1 MNNPMSREAAEKLNK
16 ETLIEI
22 LLMMQSN
29 FDEVKK
35 QNEALTMQLNDLNV
49 NFKVL
54 LEKFN
59 VAQNARFGKSSEKMD
74 FTEEELADIRKT
86 IAEAPCFNEAESTVD
101 LSDIADLEEPTLEEV
116 RPKKK
121 KKSKGKR
128 AKDLECLPK
137 AKPIISE
144 LSHEEL
150 VEQLGEGYKR
160 MPDDVYRHLE
170 FHPGT
175 FEVQEYRVAVYKSAD
190 GEQFAHAKR
199 PTTDLLQNSL
209 ASPSL
214 VAGIL
219 NYKYVNAMPIYRLE
233 QNFLRSD
240 VVLSRQVMCN
250 WVIRCSERYLS
261 LIWDRMKQEL
271 LKQEV
276 IQADETTLKVS
287 KDGRA
292 AGSKSYMWVYSSSE
306 LDQSG
311 KRMVLFEYQK
321 TRKTEHLERFLTGY
335 SGIVVSDGYESYHK
349 LEREKEGIIIA
360 GCYAHARRRFVNAI
374 KAMSKTSSKAEIK
387 QTLAYKALK
396 QMAAIYN
403 IDTSLKDLSIEERL
417 ERRNLS
423 VKPLVEAFFEWI
435 RKNKDKIPP
444 KSETGQ
450 GFSYCLN
457 QEKYLKTFLTNG
469 NVPIDNSFSERSI
482 RPFTIGRKN
491 WVLVDTI
498 AGAEASAISY
508 SIAETAKA
516 NNLRTYEYYK
526 YLLTEIPK
534 YQDETDLAVFDQ
546 FLPWSETLPEYIR
559 RNK

>member
-1 MNNPMSREAAEKLNK
+1 MNNPISREACEKLNK

-22 LLMMQSN
+22 LLMMQTN

-35 QNEALTMQLNDLNV
+35 QNEALTMQLNDLNA

-74 FTEEELADIRKT
+74 FTEEELADIKKT
-86 IAEAPCFNEAESTVD
+86 IAESPCFNEAENTVD
-101 LSDIADLEEPTLEEV
+101 MSDPDELEEPTLEEV
-116 RPKKK
+116 GQKKK
-121 KKSKGKR
+121 KKAKGKR
-128 AKDLECLPK
+128 SKDLEGLPQ
-137 AKPIISE
+137 AEPIISD
-144 LSHEEL
+144 LSHDEL

-175 FEVQEYRVAVYKSAD
+175 FEVQEYHVAVYRSAD
-190 GEQFAHAKR
+190 GERFAHAKR
-199 PTTDLLQNSL
+199 PTADLLQNSL

-261 LIWDRMKQEL
+261 LIWDRMKEVL
-271 LKQEV
+271 LQQEV

-292 AGSKSYMWVYSSSE
+292 AGAKSFMWVYSSSE

-311 KRMVLFEYQK
+311 KRIVLFEYHK
-321 TRKTEHLERFLTGY
+321 TRETVHLEQFLEGY

-349 LEREKEGIIIA
+349 LEREKEGIIVA

-374 KAMSKTSSKAEIK
+374 KAMRKTSSRDEIK
-387 QTLAYKALK
+387 ETLAYKALK
-396 QMAAIYN
+396 QMAAIYT
-403 IDTSLKDLSIEERL
+403 IDKSLKELSAEERL

-423 VKPLVEAFFEWI
+423 VTPLVEAF
-435 RKNKDKIPP
+435 RLGAKNKDKVPP

-450 GFSYCLN
+450 GFGYCLN

-469 NVPIDNSFSERSI
+469 NVPIDNSSSERNI

-491 WVLVDTI
+491 WVLIDTI

-546 FLPWSETLPEYIR
+546 LLPWSASLPEYIR
-559 RNK
+559 RKK

>member
-1 MNNPMSREAAEKLNK
+1 MNNPISREACEKLNK

-22 LLMMQSN
+22 LLMMQTN

-35 QNEALTMQLNDLNV
+35 QNEALTMQLNDLNA

-74 FTEEELADIRKT
+74 FTEEELADIKKT
-86 IAEAPCFNEAESTVD
+86 IAESPCFNEAENTVD
-101 LSDIADLEEPTLEEV
+101 MSDPDELEEPTLEEV
-116 RPKKK
+116 GQKKK
-121 KKSKGKR
+121 KKAKGKR
-128 AKDLECLPK
+128 SKDLEGLPQ
-137 AKPIISE
+137 AEPIISD
-144 LSHEEL
+144 LSHDEL

-175 FEVQEYRVAVYKSAD
+175 FEVQEYHVAVYRSAD
-190 GEQFAHAKR
+190 GERFAHAKR
-199 PTTDLLQNSL
+199 PTADLLQNSL

-261 LIWDRMKQEL
+261 LIWDRMKEVL
-271 LKQEV
+271 LQQEV

-292 AGSKSYMWVYSSSE
+292 AGAKSFMWVYSSSE

-311 KRMVLFEYQK
+311 KRIVLFEYHK
-321 TRKTEHLERFLTGY
+321 TRETVHLEQFLEGY

-349 LEREKEGIIIA
+349 LEREKEGIIVA

-374 KAMSKTSSKAEIK
+374 KAMRKTSSRDEIK
-387 QTLAYKALK
+387 ETLAYKALK
-396 QMAAIYN
+396 QMAAIYT
-403 IDTSLKDLSIEERL
+403 IDKSLKELSAEERL

-423 VKPLVEAFFEWI
+423 VTPLVEAFFDWV
-435 RKNKDKIPP
+435 RKNKDKVPP

-450 GFSYCLN
+450 GFGYCLN

-469 NVPIDNSFSERSI
+469 NVPIDNSSSERSI

-491 WVLVDTI
+491 WVLIDTI

-546 FLPWSETLPEYIR
+546 LLPWSASLPEYIR
-559 RNK
+559 RKK

>member
-1 MNNPMSREAAEKLNK
+1 M
-16 ETLIEI
+16 T
-22 LLMMQSN
+22 
-29 FDEVKK
+29 
-35 QNEALTMQLNDLNV
+35 
-49 NFKVL
+49 
-54 LEKFN
+54 
-59 VAQNARFGKSSEKMD
+59 
-74 FTEEELADIRKT
+74 
-86 IAEAPCFNEAESTVD
+86 
-101 LSDIADLEEPTLEEV
+101 
-116 RPKKK
+116 
-121 KKSKGKR
+121 
-128 AKDLECLPK
+128 
-137 AKPIISE
+137 
-144 LSHEEL
+144 
-150 VEQLGEGYKR
+150 
-160 MPDDVYRHLE
+160 
-170 FHPGT
+170 
-175 FEVQEYRVAVYKSAD
+175 
-190 GEQFAHAKR
+190 
-199 PTTDLLQNSL
+199 NS
-209 ASPSL
+209 
-214 VAGIL
+214 
-219 NYKYVNAMPIYRLE
+219 
-233 QNFLRSD
+233 
-240 VVLSRQVMCN
+240 
-250 WVIRCSERYLS
+250 
-261 LIWDRMKQEL
+261 
-271 LKQEV
+271 
-276 IQADETTLKVS
+276 
-287 KDGRA
+287 
-292 AGSKSYMWVYSSSE
+292 
-306 LDQSG
+306 
-311 KRMVLFEYQK
+311 
-321 TRKTEHLERFLTGY
+321 
-335 SGIVVSDGYESYHK
+335 
-349 LEREKEGIIIA
+349 A